1 MSTKEERDEEAM
13 RSQQDYAAFLI
24 RFMGEVID
32 LLATLAKT
40 EPHNNPLESNDTK
53 AKYVPNLSFFSPEP
67 TSTNDFNLDDLT
79 MENKEMIKPSN
90 EGLSDN
96 DTSFRFG

>member
-13 RSQQDYAAFLI
+13 KSQQEYAAFLI
-24 RFMGEVID
+24 KFMKEVVD

-40 EPHNNPLESNDTK
+40 EPRRDPLESNDTK

-67 TSTNDFNLDDLT
+67 ISTNDFNLDNLT
-79 MENKEMIKPSN
+79 MENKGMTKSSN
-90 EGLSDN
+90 EELIDN
-96 DTSFRFG
+96 DTSFRFS